1 MSSRIRW
8 LTVILIVIV
17 VPANCW
23 WVTASLVY
31 GGSSP
36 TQISLY
42 FNAIFSLLV
51 LITINGLVN
60 WFRPNQILF
69 NRAELLTIYTCISV
83 SSGLAGVDRMMV
95 LAPLIG
101 HAHWF
106 ASPENDWASLFHHYI
121 PSWLSIS
128 NRYVLEGYY
137 KGFSNFYTWPNL
149 VAWFPIVFWWGL
161 FLLVLHLVMFVEVF

>member
-23 WVTASLVY
+23 WVTTSLVY

-95 LAPLIG
+95 
-101 HAHWF
+101 
-106 ASPENDWASLFHHYI
+106 
-121 PSWLSIS
+121 
-128 NRYVLEGYY
+128 
-137 KGFSNFYTWPNL
+137 
-149 VAWFPIVFWWGL
+149 
-161 FLLVLHLVMFVEVF
+161 